1 MNTVIILKVI
11 VKILITLSLLSVL
24 LPFAASATT
33 VKSVYAGYECSFA
46 LDAGGDV
53 WVWGEFHGKN
63 YVDPVKVPFID
74 HVAMVT
80 PGAIGDAVVLK
91 DDGTVWAW
99 GSLQANEIGSF
110 PGDNSTSPVRINIS
124 NVKYIAKG
132 LNTIYM
138 VKTDGTL
145 WMCGRVLCLGLD
157 DLLSGE
163 HFIEPVRLPVDN
175 VSRVVATMSSV
186 YAQREDGSWW
196 GWGENRDYQL
206 DDGTSLSRELP
217 VKMLLDNVTSIS
229 AESSCFGV
237 NDEYVSNS
245 VVLALD
251 GAGQLYGWGDNTYWV
266 SGDSKLSKLDVIT
279 SPHPVPGM
287 SDVKEIGC
295 GIDYYAVLKK
305 DGTVWA
311 WGSNPNCCEGRVTLD
326 SNTPVRLAGFTDIVS
341 IIVGKQHL
349 LAVKKDGTVWAWGMN
364 MKGELGNGEVATV
377 GGKPY
382 AVQVTGLYVDL
393 PDEPRTAV
401 ASATAAPSPG
411 FTFDIIAVLGCLF
424 VSAGLVSGAIKR
436 KK

>member
-1 MNTVIILKVI
+1 MNLNMLLKISLVLILVCVCI
-11 VKILITLSLLSVL
+11 
-24 LPFAASATT
+24 PASAGATT
-33 VKSVYAGYECSFA
+33 VNQLYAGSSGTSYA
-46 LDAGGDV
+46 VDANGSL
-53 WVWGEFHGKN
+53 WVWGAYQGQN
-63 YVDPVKVPFID
+63 YVSPTLVTSID
-74 HVAMVT
+74 NVT
-80 PGAIGDAVVLK
+80 MMAPGSGAGPVVLK

-99 GSLQANEIGSF
+99 GSVPADQIGSY
-110 PGDNSTSPVRINIS
+110 PGQNCSTPVQINIS
-124 NVKYIAKG
+124 DVKYIANPG
-132 LNTIYM
+132 NTVYM

-145 WMCGRVLCLGLD
+145 WMCGNKLCLGLD

-175 VSRVVATMSSV
+175 VSRVVATMSFV
-186 YAQREDGSWW
+186 YVQKEDGTWW
-196 GWGENRDYQL
+196 SWGENRDYQL
-206 DDGTSLSRELP
+206 DDGTSLSRESP
-217 VKMLLDNVTSIS
+217 VKMLLGNVTSIS
-229 AESSCFGV
+229 AESSCFGF

-341 IIVGKQHL
+341 IIVGQQHL

-364 MKGELGNGEVATV
+364 VNGELGNGEVATF

-382 AVQVTGLYVDL
+382 AVQVTGLYIDL
-393 PDEPRTAV
+393 PDEPDAAI
-401 ASATAAPSPG
+401 ASATAAPTPG
-411 FTFDIIAVLGCLF
+411 FTFGIVVMLGCLF
-424 VSAGLVSGAIKR
+424 ISAGLASGARKR